1 MSPEEIAQRAVA
13 VAAGDALITATRERW
28 ALLRFAH
35 SRPTQLTSV
44 DDLTVEIAALRRG
57 HVGRASTN
65 GARTEDL
72 EGCMARAARAAEV
85 AADASGQGSFA
96 GFPERAAPRLHQGH
110 DSATAAVDAASGG
123 QALQAAFETA
133 AAAGVSA
140 GGIWTAGEV
149 QTTIASP
156 DGTLVSDRVTDA
168 YMKVVTTGPGERTG
182 YASATAVSAAA
193 IDGGALATQAA
204 EKATGGT
211 GTLVVLEPGEYTAV
225 LEPHAVSELLWV
237 LANAAFNG
245 LVHAEGRGALSG
257 RLGRRVVS
265 PAISLSDSPR
275 FPGTLPRAFDAEG
288 VAKAPLPLIQDG
300 VAHRVVHD
308 TRSGA
313 LAGAGT
319 TGHALVAGGTV
330 DGPRPTN
337 LVLLGG
343 GATGVAELC
352 AGVER
357 GIYVTRL
364 WYTNILRSQESAFTA
379 VTRDG
384 TFLIED
390 GRVTAPVADM
400 RITDTALGVLART
413 RALGATPTLCADGEL
428 YGRRFASG
436 TVCPPLLA
444 EGVSFTGTAGA

>member
-1 MSPEEIAQRAVA
+1 MSPEELAQRAVA
-13 VAAGDALITATRERW
+13 VVPGDALITATRERW
-28 ALLRFAH
+28 AVLRFAH
-35 SRPTQLTSV
+35 SRRTQLTSV
-44 DDLTVEIAALRRG
+44 DDLTLEIAALRRG
-57 HVGRASTN
+57 HVGGASTN

-72 EGCMARAARAAEV
+72 ELCMARAARAAEV
-85 AADASGQGSFA
+85 AADASGRGSFA
-96 GFPERAAPRLHQGH
+96 GFPERAAPRPHQGH
-110 DSATAAVDAASGG
+110 DPATAALDTARGD
-123 QALQAAFETA
+123 QALEAAFESA
-133 AAAGVSA
+133 AAAGVEA

-149 QTTIASP
+149 QRAIASP
-156 DGTLVSDRVTDA
+156 DGSLVSDSVTDA
-168 YMKVVTTGPGERTG
+168 YMKVVAIGPGERSG
-182 YASATAVSAAA
+182 YASAAAVSAAA
-193 IDGGALATQAA
+193 IDGGALTQRAA
-204 EKATGGT
+204 QKATGDT
-211 GTLVVLEPGEYTAV
+211 DTLVLEPGEYTAV
-225 LEPHAVSELLWV
+225 LEPHAVSELLCV

-245 LVHAEGRGALSG
+245 LVHGEGQGALSG
-257 RLGRRVVS
+257 RLGERVVS

-308 TRSGA
+308 TRSAA

-343 GATGVAELC
+343 GETDEASLC

-364 WYTNILRSQESAFTA
+364 WYTNILRPQESAFTA

-390 GRVTAPVADM
+390 GRVTSPVADM
-400 RITDTALGVLART
+400 RITDTALGILART
-413 RALGATPTLCADGEL
+413 RALGARPTLCADGEY

-444 EGVSFTGTAGA
+444 EGVRFTGTAGA